1 MAKDNFNIIYERNY
15 QRSFMFAKSYVHD
28 DMIAEDIVSDSLVK
42 YWRLISTQKGEA
54 TEALL
59 LSILRNKALDY
70 LRHKAVHDAAIENL
84 EEIKK
89 RELSIRISTL
99 EACDP
104 EEIFREEIRTILQ
117 RTLQSLPEQ
126 TRRIFE
132 MSRFENK
139 TVKEIAIEKPHRKR
153 SRIPHYQDFKSI
165 TYQSKRLSS
174 LILFS
179 FFLTF
184 LVFPLGIYLA
194 ASFIIYKA
202 KLIDTMKELL
212 QRYIKGE
219 VSEKER
225 LKIASW
231 LDESP
236 ENMREFL
243 VLRKLY
249 DISLWQ
255 ANTDKTNSVKKVH
268 YSIRKVM
275 AEILKIAAI
284 FLIGFWGSKQLQ
296 IQQSNK
302 KQMQTIHVPAGQRAE
317 VTLADGTHVWLN
329 SRSTLK
335 FPEQFSANTRN
346 VELDGEGYFSVQHNE
361 NSPFTVHTQ
370 NHDIQV
376 LGTEFNV
383 KAYHNTS
390 LFETALLKGSV
401 KISSPNLRNGLQLK
415 PNEIVSIENR
425 MLKKS
430 TINNSDYFKWKEGLF
445 CFENESIQDLI
456 KKLELYYDT
465 TIEIQR
471 PSLLKHHYSGKFRIQ
486 DGIEHVLKVLQLKHK
501 FTYIKDDDKN
511 LIIIK

>member
-1 MAKDNFNIIYERNY
+1 ME
-15 QRSFMFAKSYVHD
+15 
-28 DMIAEDIVSDSLVK
+28 
-42 YWRLISTQKGEA
+42 
-54 TEALL
+54 
-59 LSILRNKALDY
+59 
-70 LRHKAVHDAAIENL
+70 
-84 EEIKK
+84 
-89 RELSIRISTL
+89 
-99 EACDP
+99 
-104 EEIFREEIRTILQ
+104 
-117 RTLQSLPEQ
+117 
-126 TRRIFE
+126 
-132 MSRFENK
+132 
-139 TVKEIAIEKPHRKR
+139 
-153 SRIPHYQDFKSI
+153 
-165 TYQSKRLSS
+165 
-174 LILFS
+174 
-179 FFLTF
+179 
-184 LVFPLGIYLA
+184 
-194 ASFIIYKA
+194 
-202 KLIDTMKELL
+202 ELL

-317 VTLADGTHVWLN
+317 ITLADGTHVWLN

-346 VELDGEGYFSVQHNE
+346 VELDGEGYFSVRHNE

-370 NHDIQV
+370 KHDIQV

-415 PNEIVSIENR
+415 PNEIVRIENR

-471 PSLLKHHYSGKFRIQ
+471 PSLLEHHYSGKFRIQ

-501 FTYIKDDDKN
+501 FTYIKNDDKN
-511 LIIIK
+511 LRIIK

>member
-132 MSRFENK
+132 MSRFENS
-139 TVKEIAIEKPHRKR
+139 ERNRYRNQPHRKR

-268 YSIRKVM
+268 YSIRKIM

-370 NHDIQV
+370 NHDVQV

-445 CFENESIQDLI
+445 CFENESIQDII

>member
-1 MAKDNFNIIYERNY
+1 
-15 QRSFMFAKSYVHD
+15 
-28 DMIAEDIVSDSLVK
+28 
-42 YWRLISTQKGEA
+42 
-54 TEALL
+54 
-59 LSILRNKALDY
+59 
-70 LRHKAVHDAAIENL
+70 
-84 EEIKK
+84 
-89 RELSIRISTL
+89 
-99 EACDP
+99 
-104 EEIFREEIRTILQ
+104 
-117 RTLQSLPEQ
+117 
-126 TRRIFE
+126 
-132 MSRFENK
+132 
-139 TVKEIAIEKPHRKR
+139 
-153 SRIPHYQDFKSI
+153 
-165 TYQSKRLSS
+165 
-174 LILFS
+174 
-179 FFLTF
+179 
-184 LVFPLGIYLA
+184 
-194 ASFIIYKA
+194 
-202 KLIDTMKELL
+202 MKELL

-268 YSIRKVM
+268 YSIRKGM

-335 FPEQFSANTRN
+335 FPEQFSSNARN

-376 LGTEFNV
+376 GNYILLCTISKTIKGHMIMYPFIIQ
-383 KAYHNTS
+383 S
-390 LFETALLKGSV
+390 FFSFFFPFPSFLALQERVFRKRGSRGSV
-401 KISSPNLRNGLQLK
+401 FGL
-415 PNEIVSIENR
+415 
-425 MLKKS
+425 
-430 TINNSDYFKWKEGLF
+430 
-445 CFENESIQDLI
+445 
-456 KKLELYYDT
+456 
-465 TIEIQR
+465 
-471 PSLLKHHYSGKFRIQ
+471 
-486 DGIEHVLKVLQLKHK
+486 
-501 FTYIKDDDKN
+501 
-511 LIIIK
+511 